1 MGGTGSAKTTL
12 VSLILRLYDVSAGE
26 VLIDGINV
34 KQYNLKNLRDNIAIV
49 LQNNILF
56 RVLLEKI

>member
-12 VSLILRLYDVSAGE
+12 VSLILRLYDVSSGE